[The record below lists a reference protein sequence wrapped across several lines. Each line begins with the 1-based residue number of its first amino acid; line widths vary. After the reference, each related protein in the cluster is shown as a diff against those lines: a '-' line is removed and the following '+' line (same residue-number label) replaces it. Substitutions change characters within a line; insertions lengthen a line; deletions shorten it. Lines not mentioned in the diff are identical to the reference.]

1 MKPLL
6 LLIAILLTSCA
17 GTQYK
22 VATSELKNLDDFSE
36 AKDLLANNFKS
47 PAKDSNRNV
56 VDYTPEYLKQ
66 AKEIQVK
73 LSTFDSNMV
82 FYSVEETELLT
93 LSMISNAQYYEPSNS
108 KESLDSVT
116 KLSPTDSI
124 VNIFLQAIEKHASN
138 IEKQKAKKI
147 LNGDSTKTERA
158 IAESIHFEAA
168 KKNISSRAF
177 SDEERDV
184 MLLYTQYLLIK
195 YNLNF
200 RRYLHKIDKLSIID
214 NGDEWFDTNKQK
226 FLQKHPN
233 TKYVIFLN
241 SIQTAI
247 EEKNEAK
254 RKARVD
260 NIVGALISLAGVLAI
275 SMLFILPLRASP
287 GLGD

>member
-47 PAKDSNRNV
+47 PAKDSARNAV
-56 VDYTPEYLKQ
+56 NYTPEYLKQ

-82 FYSVEETELLT
+82 FNSVEETELLT
-93 LSMISNAQYYEPSNS
+93 LSMISNAQYYEPSTN
-108 KESLDSVT
+108 EGSLDSVT

-124 VNIFLQAIEKHASN
+124 VNTFLQAIDNHNSN
-138 IEKQKAKKI
+138 IEKQKTKKI

-200 RRYLHKIDKLSIID
+200 RRYLHKIDELSLID
-214 NGDEWFDTNKQK
+214 NGNEWFDTNKQK

-247 EEKNEAK
+247 EEKKEAK
-254 RKARVD
+254 RKERVD